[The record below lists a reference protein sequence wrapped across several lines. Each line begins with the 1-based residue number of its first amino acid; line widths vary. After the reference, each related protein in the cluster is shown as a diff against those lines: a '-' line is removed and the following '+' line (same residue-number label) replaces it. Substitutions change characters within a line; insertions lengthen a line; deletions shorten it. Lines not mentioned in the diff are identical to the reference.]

1 MPLPTDFRALFE
13 LATGYSPYAYQVE
26 LAAAEPPPDILR
38 VPTGSGKTQ
47 ALLVSWMHQRLVRE
61 RGPRRLVYALPMRS
75 LVEQTVTVA
84 SQLRSRIGLADAKL
98 PIHVLMGGEEQDAD
112 WRRSPEL
119 PQIIV
124 GTIDMLLSRALNRGY
139 AESRFAWPIAFGLL
153 HNDCRWVFD
162 EVQLMGPARATSAQL
177 DGLRRKH
184 GTIASC
190 ETVWVSATVDEEALR
205 TVDRPQL
212 GATIALPAS
221 DREGTL
227 AKRLNA
233 PKTLE
238 RVDVADVK
246 ASAVPRV
253 IAEEVMRRHAPAS
266 RTLIVLNTVDR
277 AQQTAREL
285 WKRVATREDNLAVIL
300 LHSRF
305 RPPDRLEHMVDATD
319 PPGSAGVIVV
329 ATQVVEAGV
338 DMTSSLL
345 VTETAPFS
353 SIVQRLGRLNRA
365 GELASATILWLDS
378 GELPVGA
385 RGAGAAAPYGVGDLN
400 ATREALLSRVGED
413 LSPAALEALDVFE
426 QDDDPTVLRRHDLLD
441 LFDTT
446 PDLSGTD
453 VDVAPFIRED
463 DERSVS
469 VFFRA
474 TSDTQAEPTK
484 EPAPARDELVSVP
497 LGEFGER
504 VLWRFDH
511 VEGLWT
517 RIRARE
523 VRPGGTLM
531 LDAAEGGYEPTLG
544 WSRAS
549 RTPVVPLPP
558 AVGALEPESF
568 GSDRLSEGLEPQELS
583 DHLRDTEEEA
593 TALVD
598 AQELDARERTAVIDA
613 AALHDIG
620 KAHPVFQQTL
630 RAAMGL
636 AESDTRLWAK
646 SGRRGGRHGRLH
658 LRHELASAL
667 SLLAVDGHP
676 PSSDDPLTP
685 YLVAAHHGKVR
696 LSIRP
701 APDER
706 PPSGAG
712 SGARFA
718 LGILDGD
725 RLPSVET
732 PRGRLPAT
740 TIDLACMELGA
751 DRSWTAAAL
760 VLRDELGPFRL
771 ALLEALVRVA
781 DWRASA

>member
-1 MPLPTDFRALFE
+1 MRLPDAFATARGSILNRRRGVSFPPALTHF
-13 LATGYSPYAYQVE
+13 SF
-26 LAAAEPPPDILR
+26 PDLGA
-38 VPTGSGKTQ
+38 VLG
-47 ALLVSWMHQRLVRE
+47 A
-61 RGPRRLVYALPMRS
+61 RRH
-75 LVEQTVTVA
+75 E
-84 SQLRSRIGLADAKL
+84 
-98 PIHVLMGGEEQDAD
+98 D
-112 WRRSPEL
+112 WRTSPEL
-119 PQIIV
+119 PQVII

-139 AESRFAWPIAFGLL
+139 AESRFAWPIAFGML

-177 DGLRRKH
+177 DGLRRKL
-184 GTIASC
+184 GTSAPC

-205 TVDRPQL
+205 TVDRPEL
-212 GATIALPAS
+212 GTTLALPAS
-221 DREGTL
+221 DREGSL
-227 AKRLNA
+227 AQRLNA

-238 RVDVADVK
+238 CLDIANVK
-246 ASAVPRV
+246 SAAVPRV
-253 IAEEVMRRHAPAS
+253 IADEVMRRHAAAS

-285 WKRVATREDNLAVIL
+285 WTRVTSLEDAPTVVL

-305 RPPDRLEHMVDATD
+305 RPPDRLRHMVAATED
-319 PPGSAGVIVV
+319 PSPAGVIVV

-338 DMTSSLL
+338 DMSSSLL

-365 GELASATILWLDS
+365 GELASATFLWLDG

-385 RGAGAAAPYGVGDLN
+385 RGAGAAAPYRVDDVN
-400 ATREALLSRVGED
+400 ACREALLSRVGD
-413 LSPAALEALDVFE
+413 ALSPAALEGLEVVE
-426 QDDDPTVLRRHDLLD
+426 QDDDPTVLRMRDLVD

-463 DERSVS
+463 DERNVS

-474 TSDTQAEPTK
+474 TSEGQAEPAK
-484 EPAPARDELVSVP
+484 EAAPARDELVRVP
-497 LGEFGER
+497 LGGFGKR
-504 VLWRFDH
+504 ALWRFDH
-511 VEGLWT
+511 VEARWT
-517 RIRARE
+517 RISARE

-531 LDAAEGGYEPTLG
+531 LDAAEGGYDLARG
-544 WSRAS
+544 WSPAS
-549 RTPVVPLPP
+549 RAPVEPSRP
-558 AVGALEPESF
+558 AVEALEPESF
-568 GSDRLSEGLEPQELS
+568 GSDHLSAGPEPQELF
-583 DHLRDTEEEA
+583 DHLRETEEEA
-593 TALVD
+593 TSLIRAH
-598 AQELDARERTAVIDA
+598 ELDGRARTAVIDA

-630 RAAMGL
+630 RAAMDL
-636 AESDTRLWAK
+636 ASSDPRLWAK
-646 SGRRGGRHGRLH
+646 SGRRGGRHRRPH

-667 SLLAVDGHP
+667 SLLALDGQA
-676 PSSDDPLTP
+676 PSSHDPLTI

-706 PPSGAG
+706 PPDGTG
-712 SGARFA
+712 PGARFA
-718 LGILDGD
+718 LGMLDGD
-725 RLPSVET
+725 RIPSVET
-732 PRGRLPAT
+732 PRGRLPET
-740 TIDLACMELGA
+740 TIDLSCMELGA

-760 VLRDELGPFRL
+760 LLRDELGPFRL
-771 ALLEALVRVA
+771 AFLESLVRIA